1 MHTDNTP
8 CLLYSTQF
16 GIHKMALDR
25 TSNAF
30 SIVVKNQKGIVAI
43 DYDYYDN
50 YVYWTDV
57 RDERICRAQIP
68 THGGDAGMIV
78 MRFSST
84 YMYLS

>member
-8 CLLYSTQF
+8 YLLYSTQF

-68 THGGDAGMIV
+68 THGGDAGID
-78 MRFSST
+78 SDEI
-84 YMYLS
+84 L